1 MRKIDQQTS
10 NAMLTGGYSME
21 IANVFAAVPR
31 DRFRSVANRLL
42 GECFILKRVKD
53 TAPDYNFILNYREAF
68 AEFFDILGYELKIDE
83 QNGVVGLYTSSG
95 VGRIH
100 LKKIESILLLILRLL
115 YIEKRRQLSQTDDV
129 IIIVDEIYDKYNM
142 LRLNTK
148 LDKTS
153 MRNAFGLFR
162 RCRLIAKLDWDAA
175 NPDTRIIIY
184 PSILFA
190 VTTASLDEMY
200 QSANDKLAK
209 YSVGDDTF
217 GTTDAANDEEA
228 DEN

>member
-1 MRKIDQQTS
+1 
-10 NAMLTGGYSME
+10 ME

-100 LKKIESILLLILRLL
+100 LKKIESIFKCIQFLRG
-115 YIEKRRQLSQTDDV
+115 RP
-129 IIIVDEIYDKYNM
+129 IV
-142 LRLNTK
+142 
-148 LDKTS
+148 
-153 MRNAFGLFR
+153 F
-162 RCRLIAKLDWDAA
+162 
-175 NPDTRIIIY
+175 
-184 PSILFA
+184 
-190 VTTASLDEMY
+190 
-200 QSANDKLAK
+200 
-209 YSVGDDTF
+209 
-217 GTTDAANDEEA
+217 
-228 DEN
+228 

>member
-1 MRKIDQQTS
+1 
-10 NAMLTGGYSME
+10 ME

-31 DRFRSVANRLL
+31 DRFRSAANRLL

-53 TAPDYNFILNYREAF
+53 TAPDYNFILNNREAF

-83 QNGVVGLYTSSG
+83 QNGVIGLYSSSG

-115 YIEKRRQLSQTDDV
+115 YIEKRKQLSQTDDV

-153 MRNAFGLFR
+153 MRNVLGLFR
-162 RCRLIAKLDWDAA
+162 RCRLIQKLDFDTA
-175 NPDTRIIIY
+175 NPETRIIIY
-184 PSILFA
+184 PSILLA

-200 QSANDKLAK
+200 KSAKDKLAK
-209 YSVGDDTF
+209 YTLGDDTF
-217 GTTDAANDEEA
+217 GTTDTSNDEEA
-228 DEN
+228 DEDQTY